1 MLIDC
6 LDKCTAD
13 QVCAGINYNA
23 AKQTCVGIE
32 ADESALDSGG
42 SFVQLPTPR
51 SNGSENFLL
60 RPNAGIG
67 YFESLCLQG
76 KIVHLKIEFLLKD

>member
-6 LDKCTAD
+6 LDKCTSD

-32 ADESALDSGG
+32 ADDDTLDSGG
-42 SFVQLPTPR
+42 SFLPTPR
-51 SNGSENFLL
+51 SNGTENFLL
-60 RPNAGIG
+60 RPNAAIG

-76 KIVHLKIEFLLKD
+76 